1 MGDGNERTGD
11 ENSSRRER
19 SETADGRSNP
29 DHRKGSA
36 SRGEDILQGRGGHN
50 GARIHLALERVL
62 MIAPADARFPGVRL
76 SVRGLSTRHQSACG
90 IRTFRPRR
98 TGMRRSRWNAS
109 ISSKTLRK
117 PSGGSVRVRPD
128 AGSPVRSRGRRSRAC
143 DESSRP
149 ILLCF
154 ARHRRTSRVL
164 RLKPIRRA
172 P

>member
-76 SVRGLSTRHQSACG
+76 CDQAEAFNAWPCRHHAG
-90 IRTFRPRR
+90 
-98 TGMRRSRWNAS
+98 RWFQTPN
-109 ISSKTLRK
+109 L
-117 PSGGSVRVRPD
+117 PD
-128 AGSPVRSRGRRSRAC
+128 GA
-143 DESSRP
+143 
-149 ILLCF
+149 
-154 ARHRRTSRVL
+154 
-164 RLKPIRRA
+164 
-172 P
+172 